1 MIIRGLIGVA
11 IGVTYGC
18 VVGLVVFLLVRP
30 DLQQHNSGLIMLDDV
45 AMAWLAV
52 EASALLA
59 GASAV
64 LVGLIVGLA
73 RLSKRRAGIAG
84 FVGGLL
90 PLAVAFIAL
99 GPPGVP
105 HSGHDW
111 IALFV
116 TIAILPIGVALTGMV
131 VATAVHRL

>member
-1 MIIRGLIGVA
+1 MIIRGVTGVVIGVA
-11 IGVTYGC
+11 YGC
-18 VVGLVVFLLVRP
+18 VAGLVVFLLVRP

-52 EASALLA
+52 EASALVA

-64 LVGLIVGLA
+64 LVGLIVGIA
-73 RLSKRRAGIAG
+73 RLGKGKAAITG

-90 PLAVAFIAL
+90 PLGVTFIAL
-99 GPPGVP
+99 GPPDVP
-105 HSGHDW
+105 SSAHDW

-116 TIAILPIGVALTGMV
+116 TIAILPIGVALTGVV
-131 VATAVHRL
+131 VATAVRQL

>member
-1 MIIRGLIGVA
+1 MIIRGVTGVVIGVA
-11 IGVTYGC
+11 YGC

-52 EASALLA
+52 EASALVV
-59 GASAV
+59 GGSAV
-64 LVGLIVGLA
+64 VVGLIVGLV
-73 RLSKRRAGIAG
+73 RLGKGKAAITG
-84 FVGGLL
+84 FVAGLL
-90 PLAVAFIAL
+90 PLAVMFITL

-105 HSGHDW
+105 NSAHGW
-111 IALFV
+111 IELFV
-116 TIAILPIGVALTGMV
+116 TIAILPIGVALTGIV